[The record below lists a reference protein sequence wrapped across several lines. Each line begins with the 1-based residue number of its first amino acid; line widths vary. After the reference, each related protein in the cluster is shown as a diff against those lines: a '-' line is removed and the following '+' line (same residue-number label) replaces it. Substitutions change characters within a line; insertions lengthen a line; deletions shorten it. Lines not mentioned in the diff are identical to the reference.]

1 MIKLKDIDLKNSY
14 EVFKF
19 LNEIPKS
26 LEYHG
31 FESEMLENDTS
42 EGDIDAYNHY
52 DEKNRILGDIKS
64 YPKRAKKYNWLN
76 SDGELNWPKYTINK
90 YGFRT
95 SLEYKNGT
103 SIALGC
109 SYTFGLGV
117 HEEHTWP
124 YLLSKKINKDIINLG
139 ICGGS
144 MDSSYRALKSYIGK
158 YTPEYVFF
166 SIPSALRQHLQYRR
180 DDNRVGTLCIMPN
193 GEHREEDKHRKML
206 HSFLLKNFYSLD
218 ENIFVNFYKNLEA
231 IRYLC
236 DSKNIKLIECLNPC
250 MYNPDEILEKAFDH
264 KFLDKFSSF
273 DSDHF
278 GPEIYEIM
286 IKDFLKLL

>member
-1 MIKLKDIDLKNSY
+1 MSLKTNIDLKNSY
-14 EVFKF
+14 EFFRF
-19 LNEIPKS
+19 LGRIPKS
-26 LEYHG
+26 LKYHE
-31 FESEMLENDTS
+31 FESEMLENDIS
-42 EGDIDAYNHY
+42 NDDEYDYNHY
-52 DEKNRILGDIKS
+52 SEKNRILDDIKS
-64 YPKRAKKYNWLN
+64 DPQRAKKYNWLN
-76 SDGELNWPKYTINK
+76 SDGELNWPKYRVNK
-90 YGFRT
+90 YGYRT

-117 HEEHTWP
+117 HEEQTWP

-144 MDSSYRALKSYIGK
+144 MDSSYRALKSYTEK

-166 SIPSALRQHLQYRR
+166 SIPSALRQHIQYRR
-180 DDNRVGTLCIMPN
+180 DDNRVGTLKIMP
-193 GEHREEDKHRKML
+193 GSEEWEEDEQRKML
-206 HSFLLKNFYSLD
+206 NSIMLKNFYSLD
-218 ENIFVNFYKNLEA
+218 ENIFVNFHKNLEA

-236 DSKNIKLIECLNPC
+236 NSKNIKLIECLNPV
-250 MYNPDEILEKAFDH
+250 MYNPDEILEKWGLNH
-264 KFLDKFSSF
+264 WPEKYSSF
-273 DSDHF
+273 DPSHF